1 MNGAWRSIG
10 PALPVAILAGVLV
23 GGCGRESPRA
33 ARARPPA
40 VTTPVPAPITAFEDI
55 EYEWTDAN
63 TERIAGW
70 RGDTRVLA
78 PGEAGRR
85 YRQRFRVDLG
95 RLRRSVEAFGI
106 PESWLTVRYRTEK
119 ERARETEA
127 VSVRAAARGIVAFP
141 GKGRGAHVDHAWV
154 VRRGRDDV
162 ADASARLEA
171 LARKEG
177 RTGKREIS
185 GTMASFVQGLAYRVP
200 PTWRVRPGG
209 ERILTGGITIPLET
223 LRNGWGDCD
232 SKSLLFASLLAAA
245 GERDVVFFEGNKH
258 LFVGLRLPPRRYDFV
273 VRLRGIPY
281 VLVEATDAWP
291 IGRVPVK
298 VQSGLRRGLYR
309 VIRLASPEAKRARR
323 PSAPPRLSPA
333 PG

>member
-1 MNGAWRSIG
+1 M
-10 PALPVAILAGVLV
+10 
-23 GGCGRESPRA
+23 

-40 VTTPVPAPITAFEDI
+40 VTTPVPAPISAFEDI
-55 EYEWTDAN
+55 EYEWSDAN

-70 RGDTRVLA
+70 RGDTRVLV

-85 YRQRFRVDLG
+85 YRQTFRVDLG
-95 RLRRSVEAFGI
+95 RLHRSVESFGI
-106 PESWLTVRYRTEK
+106 PESWLTIRYRTRA
-119 ERARETEA
+119 ERLRKTAA
-127 VSVRAAARGIVAFP
+127 VSARAAERGIVAFP
-141 GKGRGAHVDHAWV
+141 GEGRGAHVDHAWV
-154 VRRGRDDV
+154 VRHGRDDV
-162 ADASARLEA
+162 ADASARLQA
-171 LARKEG
+171 LARTEG
-177 RTGKREIS
+177 HSGKREVL

-200 PTWRVRPGG
+200 PTWRVLPGG
-209 ERILTGGITIPLET
+209 ERILTGGITLPLET

-245 GERDVVFFEGNKH
+245 GERDVVFFEGGRH

-281 VLVEATDAWP
+281 VLVEVTDAWP

-309 VIRLASPEAKRARR
+309 VIRT
-323 PSAPPRLSPA
+323 SAP
-333 PG
+333 GGG

>member
-1 MNGAWRSIG
+1 MVGRSIG
-10 PALPVAILAGVLV
+10 PALAVALLAVVLAGSC
-23 GGCGRESPRA
+23 GGERPRA
-33 ARARPPA
+33 HRAGPPA
-40 VTTPVPAPITAFEDI
+40 VPTPVPAPISAFEDI

-63 TERIAGW
+63 TERIVSW

-85 YRQRFRVDLG
+85 YRQTFRVDLG
-95 RLRRSVEAFGI
+95 RLHRSVEAFGI
-106 PESWLTVRYRTEK
+106 PDSWLTIRYRTAK
-119 ERARETEA
+119 ERARETAA
-127 VSVRAAARGIVAFP
+127 VSARAAARGIVAFP

-154 VRRGRDDV
+154 VRHGRDDV
-162 ADASARLEA
+162 ADASARLQA

-177 RTGKREIS
+177 HAGKREVF

-209 ERILTGGITIPLET
+209 ERILTGGITLPVET

-232 SKSLLFASLLAAA
+232 SKSLLFASLLSAA

-298 VQSGLRRGLYR
+298 VQSGLNRGLYR
-309 VIRLASPEAKRARR
+309 VLR
-323 PSAPPRLSPA
+323 SAGPDGA
-333 PG
+333 

>member
-1 MNGAWRSIG
+1 MPS
-10 PALPVAILAGVLV
+10 
-23 GGCGRESPRA
+23 
-33 ARARPPA
+33 RARVA
-40 VTTPVPAPITAFEDI
+40 GRTSTTP
-55 EYEWTDAN
+55 
-63 TERIAGW
+63 G
-70 RGDTRVLA
+70 
-78 PGEAGRR
+78 
-85 YRQRFRVDLG
+85 
-95 RLRRSVEAFGI
+95 S
-106 PESWLTVRYRTEK
+106 S
-119 ERARETEA
+119 
-127 VSVRAAARGIVAFP
+127 AAAGKTSPTPPPGSRPSP
-141 GKGRGAHVDHAWV
+141 GKRGTPGRGKS
-154 VRRGRDDV
+154 
-162 ADASARLEA
+162 SARWPPSS
-171 LARKEG
+171 R
-177 RTGKREIS
+177 
-185 GTMASFVQGLAYRVP
+185 ASPIAFR

-309 VIRLASPEAKRARR
+309 VIRMSG
-323 PSAPPRLSPA
+323 
-333 PG
+333 PGGA